1 MPVYHLSFILSD
13 PHLLNKMMDR
23 YHRELLG
30 EPADR
35 SLRRLSRSFALPKIA
50 PKTIINLNVIL
61 AEENVH

>member
-1 MPVYHLSFILSD
+1 
-13 PHLLNKMMDR
+13 MDR